1 MVEKNDVRKFID
13 GIIGDVIV
21 FLKGEKSE
29 EKSQIPLYTKEE
41 KKELYSIKHDLE
53 KYPKNSEEN

>member
-1 MVEKNDVRKFID
+1 MSLQEKLKSTFDE
-13 GIIGDVIV
+13 VIV

-41 KKELYSIKHDLE
+41 KKELYNIKKDID
-53 KYPKNSEEN
+53 KFPRKSEES